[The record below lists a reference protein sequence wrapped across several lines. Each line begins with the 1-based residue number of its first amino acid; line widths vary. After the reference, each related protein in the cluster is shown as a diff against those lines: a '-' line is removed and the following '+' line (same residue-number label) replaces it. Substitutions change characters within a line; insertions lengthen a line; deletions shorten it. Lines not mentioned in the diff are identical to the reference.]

1 VGALSLEELAN
12 QVEVDAEYVRQLAE
26 LGAFGALATS
36 DRYEPST
43 PSRNLIKIP
52 RGAVYG
58 CPLPGCGKR
67 GTDHRHESKT
77 GDCRHDADP
86 IDRSSGVVKPKRS
99 PAATTMAIPKTKK

>member
-1 VGALSLEELAN
+1 VHWLEELAS
-12 QVEVDAEYVRQLAE
+12 QAEVVAEYVRQLAE
-26 LGAFGALATS
+26 LGAFEALAT

-58 CPLPGCGKR
+58 RPLPEAVNEVLAI
-67 GTDHRHESKT
+67 DHESKT
-77 GDCRHDADP
+77 GDCRHDAEP

-99 PAATTMAIPKTKK
+99 PARTTMAIPKTKK

>member
-77 GDCRHDADP
+77 GDCRHDAEP

-99 PAATTMAIPKTKK
+99 PAGTTMAIPKTKK